1 MAHHGDYVCGRG
13 CVSARRNSR
22 TIPSVQ
28 NLQGGSFCPAVTLI
42 SVILLKQNQD
52 YTPPTLSLGYF
63 LVQQVTMTIQDCNTQ
78 HKHTS
83 NTTTMVVAPP
93 NPPAACI

>member
-28 NLQGGSFCPAVTLI
+28 NLQSGSFCPAGTLT

-52 YTPPTLSLGYF
+52 YILARILRHGMVQGWVWVAHNVTPPTLS
-63 LVQQVTMTIQDCNTQ
+63 
-78 HKHTS
+78 
-83 NTTTMVVAPP
+83 
-93 NPPAACI
+93 